1 MQRVNYP
8 SDLSDAE
15 WALLAPL
22 LPPAPT
28 GRPRT
33 RDLREIVNGIF
44 EILRT
49 GCQWRYLPADYGPW
63 STGSYCRDTVLP
75 VKHWRAACH
84 EHRSARRVGRYAGAS
99 RPGAAACA

>member
-1 MQRVNYP
+1 MRRVSYP

-33 RDLREIVNGIF
+33 RDLREIVDGLCSV
-44 EILRT
+44 LRT
-49 GCQWRYLPADYGPW
+49 GCQWRSLPA
-63 STGSYCRDTVLP
+63 
-75 VKHWRAACH
+75 A
-84 EHRSARRVGRYAGAS
+84 
-99 RPGAAACA
+99 